1 LNIVDLVI
9 DCCEIAAAEK
19 KGEAEMRYA
28 RLLAFVAVLVVPLMT
43 TYGSLPATAAPSVH
57 LNWGS
62 ALSSG
67 PDSCPSGNLVI
78 NVKQRVLS
86 DVDSGVAGNFW
97 AFDDFVRSIQV
108 LEIGPSTFCATV
120 KYQGQFSTI
129 AGTAPGGIGTVGVG
143 VVGTFEGGYVSSVFT
158 ATLLPNPSPRAMGS
172 IGTFDYKCDA
182 SGSCPGY
189 ANWTDFYFT
198 AISGYGLAW
207 WGWVYHGGDNGSWV
221 NSVGGNSGNII
232 GN

>member
-1 LNIVDLVI
+1 
-9 DCCEIAAAEK
+9 
-19 KGEAEMRYA
+19 MRYA
-28 RLLAFVAVLVVPLMT
+28 RLLAFVAVLVVPLMK
-43 TYGSLPATAAPSVH
+43 TYGVLPATAAPSVH

-67 PDSCPSGNLVI
+67 PDSCPPGNLVI

-86 DVDSGVAGNFW
+86 DVDSGIAGNFW

-108 LEIGPSTFCATV
+108 VEIVPSTFCATV
-120 KYQGQFSTI
+120 KYQGQFSTVE
-129 AGTAPGGIGTVGVG
+129 GTAPGGIGTVGVG
-143 VVGTFEGGYVSSVFT
+143 VVGTFEGGYVSTVFT
-158 ATLLPNPSPRAMGS
+158 ATLLANPLQRAMGS
-172 IGTFDYKCDA
+172 VGTFDYKCDA

-207 WGWVYHGGDNGSWV
+207 WGWVYHAGDNGSWV
-221 NSVGGNSGNII
+221 NSVGGNSGNIT
-232 GN
+232 GK